1 MSTTVTLTLS
11 NAANDAL
18 EVVSR
23 INLSPINAKLQY
35 EDPVLWSDEAVAVAE
50 VNYRRFLALHLMH
63 PLATLVPNKIL
74 DEYWHHHILD
84 TRKYDAD
91 CKTIFG
97 SFLHH
102 DPYFGIEGEEDR
114 QMNIEAFTLTQQL
127 WEEAF
132 GLPLLGKSNPCSTTD
147 CR

>member
-1 MSTTVTLTLS
+1 MPTVALTS
-11 NAANDAL
+11 SDTATDAL
-18 EVVSR
+18 AAVSR

-35 EDPVLWSDEAVAVAE
+35 ENPTFWSDEAIVAAE
-50 VNYRRFLALHLMH
+50 ANYRRFLALHLMH

-74 DEYWHHHILD
+74 DEYWHQHILD

-91 CKTIFG
+91 CESVFG
-97 SFLHH
+97 FFLHH

-114 QMNIEAFTLTQQL
+114 QLNLEAFAITQQL

-132 GLPLLGKSNPCSTTD
+132 GIQLLGQSNPCSSTD